1 MTDKLDTVLS
11 SLRLTAGHGAP
22 VLLAPAEA
30 LALVAEIERLRMDSA
45 DIHHAYAFA
54 REKAT
59 ALERAAVVAWLRAWC
74 DAPGHDDHFCAFCR
88 ERAHAANAIERG
100 EHRRGEKE

>member
-30 LALVAEIERLRMDSA
+30 LSLVAEIERLRA
-45 DIHHAYAFA
+45 
-54 REKAT
+54 E
-59 ALERAAVVAWLRAWC
+59 VVALQERL
-74 DAPGHDDHFCAFCR
+74 DDYADTAFEAELC
-88 ERAHAANAIERG
+88 E
-100 EHRRGEKE
+100 EK